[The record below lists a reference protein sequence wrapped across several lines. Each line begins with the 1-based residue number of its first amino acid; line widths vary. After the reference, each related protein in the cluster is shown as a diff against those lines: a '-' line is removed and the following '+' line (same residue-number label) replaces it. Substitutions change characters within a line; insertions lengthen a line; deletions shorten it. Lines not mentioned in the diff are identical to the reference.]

1 VPNPPLPSGAMI
13 LYLPRVWPLKSKAV
27 NAGYDRE
34 TRINAEWCDNHPR
47 RVVRSITRMRSKS
60 SHADRRF
67 LAAELGGPGQQAVL
81 AADEAH
87 HLTRVLRL
95 GPGDR
100 VAVFDGRGREFI
112 AQVVRASR
120 DGVVVTLLE
129 PVEPAAEPR
138 VPFSVVQ
145 AVLKGPA
152 MEGVVRDATMVGAG
166 AIEPVISSHVV
177 VKASIVSRAGTLERW
192 RRIALTSA
200 KQCRRAVIPEVRAP
214 RPFTDWLASA
224 GHELRLILV
233 EPSAETATLSFR
245 KLMERRAPASAA
257 LIVGPEGGW
266 DRQEIEAALA
276 SGCVPVSLGT
286 LTLRAD
292 AVALAA
298 GAVFRSVWED

>member
-1 VPNPPLPSGAMI
+1 MI

-34 TRINAEWCDNHPR
+34 TRIHAGRCDNHRR

-81 AADEAH
+81 GADEAH

-95 GPGDR
+95 GTGDR
-100 VAVFDGRGREFI
+100 VGVFDGRGREFI
-112 AQVVRASR
+112 AEVVRASHDR
-120 DGVVVTLLE
+120 VVVTLLQ
-129 PVEPAAEPR
+129 PVEPAAEAR
-138 VPFSVVQ
+138 VPFAIVQ

-152 MEGVVRDATMVGAG
+152 MEAVVRDATMVGA
-166 AIEPVISSHVV
+166 AAVEPVITSHVA
-177 VKASIVSRAGTLERW
+177 VKASIISGPGMLDRW

-200 KQCRRAVIPEVRAP
+200 KQCRRAVVPDVRPP
-214 RPFTDWLASA
+214 RPFPDWLSSA
-224 GHELRLILV
+224 RQELRLILV
-233 EPSAETATLSFR
+233 EPSAGTGTLSFR
-245 KLMERRAPASAA
+245 KLRDRRTPATAA
-257 LIVGPEGGW
+257 LVVGPEGGW

-276 SGCVPVSLGT
+276 AGCVPISLGT